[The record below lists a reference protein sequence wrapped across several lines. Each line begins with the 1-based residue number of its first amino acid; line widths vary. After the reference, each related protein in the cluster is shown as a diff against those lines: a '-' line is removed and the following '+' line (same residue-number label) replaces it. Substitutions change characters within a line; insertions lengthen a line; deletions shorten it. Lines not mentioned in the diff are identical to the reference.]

1 MQQKNNL
8 TPNYFSYAIYSVIV
22 TALLFIL
29 FGSNGWGPAA
39 ENEQAI
45 GQISRWC
52 ERVRVLLLYTEGKKR
67 LKEYLKKKGLMLY
80 KAYQFQRIKRKNG

>member
-52 ERVRVLLLYTEGKKR
+52 ERVSDGFFREPANTWVILGFGICYYWPLYVLQIIR
-67 LKEYLKKKGLMLY
+67 
-80 KAYQFQRIKRKNG
+80 

>member
-1 MQQKNNL
+1 MESALNAAKKNNL

-22 TALLFIL
+22 TALLFIFL
-29 FGSNGWGPAA
+29 DLMDGVPA

-52 ERVRVLLLYTEGKKR
+52 ERVSDG
-67 LKEYLKKKGLMLY
+67 
-80 KAYQFQRIKRKNG
+80 F